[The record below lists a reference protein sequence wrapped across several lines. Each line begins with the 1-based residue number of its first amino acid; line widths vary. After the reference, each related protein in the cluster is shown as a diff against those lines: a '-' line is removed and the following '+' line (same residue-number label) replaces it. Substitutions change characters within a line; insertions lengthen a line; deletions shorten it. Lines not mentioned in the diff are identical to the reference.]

1 MGTINGQK
9 NLRTDGGYLTSMTTF
24 LYYIIPF
31 IIVLGILISFHEFGH
46 FLLAKTF
53 KVMVHKFSLG
63 FGPRLIGKKVGE
75 TEYVISAFPLG
86 GYVKLLGESDEEEV
100 SPEQAHRSFSAQPVL
115 NRIAIA
121 AAGPLFNFLLAFL
134 LFCGLYLI
142 SGYPVMTAE
151 VGQVRPNSPADKAGL
166 LKGDIIEYVEDRKID
181 EWSDIKKL
189 IQKSSE
195 KGLTMVIIRGNQR
208 VSTTVVPEIEKVKNI
223 FGEEIQSPLIGIVA
237 SGSIEKLRLTPFR
250 ALAKA
255 AERTW
260 EVTALT
266 VLTIVKLFQGVVPLK
281 TLGGPIMIGQLTG
294 DIARENIGYL
304 VPFMA
309 VISINLALLNLLPV
323 PVLDGGMILFLL
335 IELIIRRPISI
346 KKREMAQKIGIFVLL
361 VLMAF
366 VFYNDLAR
374 IFTK

>member
-1 MGTINGQK
+1 
-9 NLRTDGGYLTSMTTF
+9 
-24 LYYIIPF
+24 
-31 IIVLGILISFHEFGH
+31 
-46 FLLAKTF
+46 
-53 KVMVHKFSLG
+53 MVHKFSLG

-208 VSTTVVPEIEKVKNI
+208 VSTTVVPEMEKVKNI

-335 IELIIRRPISI
+335 IELIIRKPISI

>member
-1 MGTINGQK
+1 
-9 NLRTDGGYLTSMTTF
+9 
-24 LYYIIPF
+24 
-31 IIVLGILISFHEFGH
+31 
-46 FLLAKTF
+46 
-53 KVMVHKFSLG
+53 
-63 FGPRLIGKKVGE
+63 
-75 TEYVISAFPLG
+75 
-86 GYVKLLGESDEEEV
+86 
-100 SPEQAHRSFSAQPVL
+100 
-115 NRIAIA
+115 
-121 AAGPLFNFLLAFL
+121 
-134 LFCGLYLI
+134 
-142 SGYPVMTAE
+142 MTAE

-208 VSTTVVPEIEKVKNI
+208 ISTTVVPEMETVINI

-237 SGSIEKLRLTPFR
+237 SGSIDKLRLTPLH
-250 ALAKA
+250 ALGKA
-255 AERTW
+255 AEKTW

-294 DIARENIGYL
+294 DIARENISYL

-309 VISINLALLNLLPV
+309 VISINLALLNLLPI

-335 IELIIRRPISI
+335 IELIIRKPISI